1 MSIDKL
7 IAEAHSAITRTKGK
21 EYAPTV
27 AEIQA
32 WLDKKKSTVEIS
44 NRRAIFSELAHYDHL
59 SKPDDFIEVTEW
71 SNGEGYDV
79 EIASSPGSK
88 FQLTHGQF
96 EAMKDLIYKLEKA
109 EEDEQ

>member
-1 MSIDKL
+1 MNIDKL

-21 EYAPTV
+21 EYAPTA
-27 AEIQA
+27 AEIQL
-32 WLDKKKSTVEIS
+32 WLEKNGLQIS

-79 EIASSPGSK
+79 EIATSLGSR
-88 FQLTHGQF
+88 FQLTHGQY
-96 EAMKDLIYKLEKA
+96 AALKDLITKLETT
-109 EEDEQ
+109 DE

>member
-1 MSIDKL
+1 MNIDKL
-7 IAEAHSAITRTKGK
+7 IAEAYDSMMRTKGRDH
-21 EYAPTV
+21 APTS

-32 WLDKKKSTVEIS
+32 WIDKKKPTVEIS

-79 EIASSPGSK
+79 EIATTLGSR
-88 FQLTHGQF
+88 FQLTHGQY
-96 EAMKDLIYKLEKA
+96 AALKDLITKLETSN
-109 EEDEQ
+109 EN